1 MNAPIHPLIQNAYS
15 VLDGRPIS
23 RETALAIA
31 ETIHGT
37 DLLDLISLANKVRVK
52 FAPPL
57 QSCSIINA
65 KSGKCRENCRFC
77 AQSAA

>member
-31 ETIHGT
+31 KTIHGADPASPFSLV
-37 DLLDLISLANKVRVK
+37 DLVNT
-52 FAPPL
+52 
-57 QSCSIINA
+57 
-65 KSGKCRENCRFC
+65 
-77 AQSAA
+77 